1 VVSDGWHMTP
11 TTDAQSVIL
20 QYAMFIP
27 WLVGLLERDRTLGER
42 QAVEVPASTKAHE
55 RTD

>member
-1 VVSDGWHMTP
+1 MTA
-11 TTDAQSVIL
+11 TSDAQSVIL

-27 WLVGLLERDRTLGER
+27 WLVSLLERDRTLGER